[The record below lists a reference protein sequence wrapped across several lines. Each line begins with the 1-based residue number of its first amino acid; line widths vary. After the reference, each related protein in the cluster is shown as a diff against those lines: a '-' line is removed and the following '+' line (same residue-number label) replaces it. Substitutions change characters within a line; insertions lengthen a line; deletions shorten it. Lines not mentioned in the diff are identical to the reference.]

1 MEELMNRLDILIDSL
16 DKLDSVKE
24 LKQMNQLIEKDQDLK
39 ELLEEYSKTNK
50 KELKERI
57 IQQKNFQNYKEKETE
72 INLLIMK
79 INQELKKISKNGEC
93 NL

>member
-1 MEELMNRLDILIDSL
+1 MEEVMNKLDNLIIAL

-24 LKQMNQLIEKDQDLK
+24 LKQMNQLIEKDGELK

-50 KELKERI
+50 KEIKERI
-57 IQQKNFQNYKEKETE
+57 INNKNFQKYKDKETE
-72 INLLIMK
+72 INLLILK

>member
-1 MEELMNRLDILIDSL
+1 MEELMNILDNLIIAL
-16 DKLDSVKE
+16 DKLESVKE
-24 LKQMNQLIEKDQDLK
+24 LKQMNQLIEKDGELK

-50 KELKERI
+50 KEVKEKI
-57 IQQKNFQNYKEKETE
+57 ISNKNFQKYKDKETE
-72 INLLIMK
+72 INLLILK

>member
-1 MEELMNRLDILIDSL
+1 MNILDNLIIAL
-16 DKLDSVKE
+16 DKLESVKE
-24 LKQMNQLIEKDQDLK
+24 LKQMNQLIEKDGELK

-50 KELKERI
+50 KEVKEKI
-57 IQQKNFQNYKEKETE
+57 ISNKNFQKYKDKETE
-72 INLLIMK
+72 INLLILK

>member
-1 MEELMNRLDILIDSL
+1 MEELMNKLDNLIIAL
-16 DKLDSVKE
+16 DKLESVKE
-24 LKQMNQLIEKDQDLK
+24 LKQMNQLIEKDGELK

-50 KELKERI
+50 KEVKEKI
-57 IQQKNFQNYKEKETE
+57 INNKNFQKYKDKETE
-72 INLLIMK
+72 INLLILK

>member
-1 MEELMNRLDILIDSL
+1 MNKLDNLIIAL
-16 DKLDSVKE
+16 DKLESVKE
-24 LKQMNQLIEKDQDLK
+24 LKQMNQLIEKDGELK

-50 KELKERI
+50 KEVKEKI
-57 IQQKNFQNYKEKETE
+57 ISNKNFQKYKDKETE
-72 INLLIMK
+72 INLLILK

>member
-1 MEELMNRLDILIDSL
+1 MEELMNKLDNLINAL

-24 LKQMNQLIEKDQDLK
+24 LNVMNQLIEKDGELK
-39 ELLEEYSKTNK
+39 ELLDEYSKTTK
-50 KELKERI
+50 KELKEKI
-57 IQQKNFQNYKEKETE
+57 INNKNFQTYKEKETE
-72 INLLIMK
+72 INLLILK